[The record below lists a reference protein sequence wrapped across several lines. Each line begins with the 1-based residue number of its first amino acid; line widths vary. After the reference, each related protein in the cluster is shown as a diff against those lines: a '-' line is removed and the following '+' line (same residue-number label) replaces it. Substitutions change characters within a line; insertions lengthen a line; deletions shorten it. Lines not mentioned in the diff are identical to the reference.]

1 MIIIY
6 NFIILISSWFYPN
19 QGGLYVTDGDTINLN
34 GEKIRLTCID
44 APEKEQSFGLEAKEH
59 LMNLLDGKRIEVLR
73 ESKYPE
79 ILALDKI

>member
-1 MIIIY
+1 MIMIY
-6 NFIILISSWFYPN
+6 NFIFLISSWFYPN

-44 APEKEQSFGLEAKEH
+44 APEKTQPYGLEAKEH
-59 LMNLLDGKRIEVLR
+59 LMILLDGKKIDVLR
-73 ESKYPE
+73 ESKYLE